1 MTDQALNDGTL
12 SIVVRKVVK
21 VKFRER
27 PLYKQGSRC
36 SLHDGIRSV
45 WRREIAAKF
54 GNSITILPLSTA
66 HGSWSRAFDACFYVF
81 VVSSIVFLLVE
92 TKSILFYSVSELL
105 QSQ

>member
-21 VKFRER
+21 VKFGKGHYINKEVGAHFMTVFGACGDER
-27 PLYKQGSRC
+27 SQPS
-36 SLHDGIRSV
+36 SAIRSQFC
-45 WRREIAAKF
+45 RC
-54 GNSITILPLSTA
+54 LPP